1 MLRETTFWVGGA
13 LTIGL
18 GLALAAGL
26 VWAGA
31 GPDFS
36 SAYLGSAFGVVLG
49 SFFLYV
55 GSAEAR
61 ARRASLSE
69 GDRAGE
75 EPRTGPD
82 RPP

>member
-1 MLRETTFWVGGA
+1 VLRETTFWVGGL

-18 GLALAAGL
+18 GLAFAAGL

-31 GPDFS
+31 GLDYVT
-36 SAYLGSAFGVVLG
+36 AYLGAGLGVVFG

-61 ARRASLSE
+61 ARREFLA
-69 GDRAGE
+69 DA
-75 EPRTGPD
+75 D
-82 RPP
+82 RPDTGDAGGSGPPR